1 MNKGLS
7 DKAMSG
13 SVIAGPLGYL
23 ILVAASW
30 AFLLAGAGLGMS
42 SMSTFRF
49 PPPMP
54 ADVTIDAWTSGY
66 ALTILVMWW
75 VMMIAMMLPAL
86 AGRKSG
92 LFPAPPNAVRPVA
105 PRPISMRFC
114 LGYALAWLVFS
125 LFATMLHHGL
135 EQNGLVHGRM
145 MWSLSPHLSIGLL
158 VCAGLYQLSALKR
171 KAARN
176 CHRIDATRQSLRA
189 GLTDGLAC
197 TASSGPLML
206 LLFVGGVMNL
216 VWIVALTAVNLLEKR
231 LPNPQPLSLAVG
243 VGCLSGAVWIFS
255 GTHGVE
261 TL

>member
-1 MNKGLS
+1 VKHSLS
-7 DKAMSG
+7 GKSSDGPA
-13 SVIAGPLGYL
+13 IAGPLAYL
-23 ILVAASW
+23 VLLATSW

-49 PPPMP
+49 PPPTP
-54 ADVTIDAWTSGY
+54 AAVRVDAWTPGY

-92 LFPAPPNAVRPVA
+92 LFPAAPNPVRPVA

-114 LGYALAWLVFS
+114 LGYSLAWLVFS

-158 VCAGLYQLSALKR
+158 VCIGLYQLSAVKR
-171 KAARN
+171 RAART
-176 CHRIDATRQSLRA
+176 CHRIDATRPSLRA
-189 GLTDGLAC
+189 GLADGLAC

-206 LLFVGGVMNL
+206 LLFVGGAMNM
-216 VWIVALTAVNLLEKR
+216 VWIVALTVVNLLEKR
-231 LPNPQPLSLAVG
+231 LPNPRPLSFAVG
-243 VGCLSGAVWIFS
+243 IGCLSGAAWIFS
-255 GTHGVE
+255 GTHGAE